1 MKIKN
6 NKKALKQKKS
16 RVFPKVFA
24 YTILLVML
32 ICVSAVIIFSREF
45 ISFYRAEQRRIY
57 TTAFQPILTTIQTV
71 TTSKEDIIAAA
82 RLFAGEN
89 ESVKFVIQ
97 EFEGDT
103 LFSTVD
109 ITGSFNE
116 DNLDGLNIRF
126 AGSFNDAEGKVINQ
140 YRLIGYSNISDNI
153 GNGLTV
159 LARRIMLALAM
170 MLGIA
175 VFGAVLFAKRI
186 TKPLEDEIVRRRIME
201 ENQRLFFS
209 AASHELKTPIASARA
224 LVEGMIAGVGD
235 YSDHPK
241 YLRECLNTL
250 DSQGHLV
257 SEILDIVKLSD
268 NETELTFENFD
279 LAEFGN
285 AVLNDYRQLAENKD
299 IIICGEFPHITL
311 NTDRQLFKKVLSNL
325 IANAV
330 QNTQKGHEIRIF
342 TEENKKPRLC
352 ILNTGAHIPED
363 VLTRLFE
370 PFYRQDTARTR
381 SGQTGLGL
389 AIVKKALDRMR
400 FKFVLENTDEGE
412 PPTKLPAV
420 VFRIELPL

>member
-1 MKIKN
+1 MKIN
-6 NKKALKQKKS
+6 SKKGTGTLKQKVIKKKTG
-16 RVFPKVFA
+16 VFAKIFA
-24 YTILLVML
+24 YTILLVTL

-45 ISFYRAEQRRIY
+45 ISFYRSEQRRIY
-57 TTAFQPILTTIQTV
+57 AAAFQPILTTIQTV
-71 TTSKEDIIAAA
+71 TTSREDIFAAA
-82 RLFAGEN
+82 RIFADEN
-89 ESVKFVIQ
+89 KSVKFIIQ

-109 ITGSFNE
+109 ITGSFDE
-116 DNLDGLNIRF
+116 DNLDGLNVRF
-126 AGSFNDAEGKVINQ
+126 AGSFNDAEGRIINQ
-140 YRLIGYSNISDNI
+140 YRLIGYNNISDNI

-186 TKPLEDEIVRRRIME
+186 TKPLEDEIVRIRIME

-235 YSDHPK
+235 YNDHPK

-257 SEILDIVKLSD
+257 SEILDIVKLSN
-268 NETELTFENFD
+268 NETELTFENID
-279 LAEFGN
+279 LAELGN

-299 IIICGEFPHITL
+299 IAVNGEFPGITL
-311 NTDRQLFKKVLSNL
+311 YTDRQLFKKVLSNI

-330 QNTQKGHEIRIF
+330 QNTRNGGEIRI
-342 TEENKKPRLC
+342 TLEKNKTPRLC
-352 ILNTGAHIPED
+352 ILNTGAHIPDD

-389 AIVKKALDRMR
+389 AIVKKALDRM
-400 FKFVLENTDEGE
+400 KFQFALENVNEGV
-412 PPTKLPAV
+412 L
-420 VFRIELPL
+420 FWIEIPL